1 MTETAAARS
10 GFSAAGSRFLCS
22 HVLGRPGVGTAD
34 TQPRLYCYFS
44 FHSQLN
50 KFTDG
55 SQIVLNLKE
64 FSPDVLGHNQI
75 HHFSRLSIS

>member
-34 TQPRLYCYFS
+34 TRPDYIVIS
-44 FHSQLN
+44 A
-50 KFTDG
+50 FT
-55 SQIVLNLKE
+55 VN
-64 FSPDVLGHNQI
+64 
-75 HHFSRLSIS
+75 